1 MSCVRCVPNNRH
13 WTTGRARKS
22 DPRLKIDPI
31 VVMFTPLKS
40 KLSTYLP
47 HCCSL
52 VALPIFYASVMF
64 VSNLQ
69 LLAVCAAALGV
80 ISAFL
85 LCRTVQRRG
94 QVSLAVSVIVLPL
107 LVAGCCAILLQFTP
121 LMNRQRSIAAL
132 RSAGVGVR
140 ASPPDQSDRKSVV

>member
-13 WTTGRARKS
+13 WTIGRARKS

-85 LCRTVQRRG
+85 LCRTVQRSARPS
-94 QVSLAVSVIVLPL
+94 QAASRNLSPLPRNSRCR
-107 LVAGCCAILLQFTP
+107 VRRACQ
-121 LMNRQRSIAAL
+121 L
-132 RSAGVGVR
+132 RLCRHSASR
-140 ASPPDQSDRKSVV
+140 PRR